1 MITGMKKP
9 HEMLLHKGPRCLE
22 HKINKAINGRKD
34 YERRFELLSKGSNVL
49 SKEMRFYYL
58 ENKYV
63 NLMLL

>member
-1 MITGMKKP
+1 MRKP
-9 HEMLLHKGPRCLE
+9 HEMLLHRGPRCLE

-34 YERRFELLSKGSNVL
+34 RIFELLSKGSNVL